1 MLIATLGRAI
11 SMLKQDSKLKKK
23 KTLQVKHEI
32 DFSKFKQPPRLIV
45 RRLEA
50 PSGHER
56 ELNRR
61 AQDSLMEEEKKE
73 ERFSQ
78 GDH

>member
-1 MLIATLGRAI
+1 MLIATPGGAI

-32 DFSKFKQPPRLIV
+32 DFSKFKQPPRLRV

-50 PSGHER
+50 SPGHER
-56 ELNRR
+56 ALNRR
-61 AQDSLMEEEKKE
+61 AQDSIMEEEKKE
-73 ERFSQ
+73 EKFSE